1 MESWRTYKDPS
12 DGETDDDLA
21 AVADARPDERFA
33 VMCDNLTFT
42 VLTRGG
48 FVFVVVA
55 DEACAGRGIPGVCAQ
70 RVSDAWMERLG
81 EVGLH
86 AKPAVLQRAFGGILK
101 RELAYCES
109 HAGELSRVA
118 AVQNKVDEVK
128 GILIANVE
136 NLH

>member
-1 MESWRTYKDPS
+1 
-12 DGETDDDLA
+12 
-21 AVADARPDERFA
+21 
-33 VMCDNLTFT
+33 MCDNLTFT

-86 AKPAVLQRAFGGILK
+86 AKPAVLQRAFG
-101 RELAYCES
+101 
-109 HAGELSRVA
+109 
-118 AVQNKVDEVK
+118 
-128 GILIANVE
+128 
-136 NLH
+136 